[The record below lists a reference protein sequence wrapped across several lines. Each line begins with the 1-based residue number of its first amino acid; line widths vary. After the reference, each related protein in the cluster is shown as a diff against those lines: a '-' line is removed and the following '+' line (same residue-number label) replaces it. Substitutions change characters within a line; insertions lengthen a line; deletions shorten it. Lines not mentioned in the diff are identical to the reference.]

1 MHISSRLDKLDTQTG
16 HVTVPIN
23 QSASLSAKGT
33 VAHLTAIHSSSGRG
47 FMYFRTGEYLNDH
60 LIGFLLLWMRKL
72 RCRFESDFFRVK
84 SPEDDDIAEV

>member
-1 MHISSRLDKLDTQTG
+1 MHISSRLDKLGTQTG

-33 VAHLTAIHSSSGRG
+33 VRLTAIHSSSGRG

-72 RCRFESDFFRVK
+72 RRRSENDFFRVK